1 MTPTPKPQANAQEKL
16 RDFIRNPKNIAKAI
30 EGSMDKRNA
39 VIDQANTLDEKLISM
54 FNDLTEEQFVVRM
67 NDLITEAE
75 DKLLDTL
82 QEKSKV
88 TVVSKG
94 VVNMESYKQGLNVA
108 RKKYNKTIAKLK
120 ENK

>member
-1 MTPTPKPQANAQEKL
+1 MTNTPKP
-16 RDFIRNPKNIAKAI
+16 
-30 EGSMDKRNA
+30 
-39 VIDQANTLDEKLISM
+39 QANTLDEKLISM

>member
-1 MTPTPKPQANAQEKL
+1 MTP
-16 RDFIRNPKNIAKAI
+16 NP
-30 EGSMDKRNA
+30 
-39 VIDQANTLDEKLISM
+39 QANTLDEKIDELLARM
-54 FNDLTEEQFVVRM
+54 EQTDPYNSRKKAILA
-67 NDLITEAE
+67 LITEAE

-108 RKKYNKTIAKLK
+108 RKKYNKAIDQLR

>member
-1 MTPTPKPQANAQEKL
+1 MTNTPKPQANTQEKL
-16 RDFIRNPKNIAKAI
+16 RDFIRDPKNIAKAV

-67 NDLITEAE
+67 NDLITEARVE
-75 DKLLDTL
+75 QVKKPILEYHANKLDG
-82 QEKSKV
+82 
-88 TVVSKG
+88 KG
-94 VVNMESYKQGLNVA
+94 YDFFFSLNMELDRLTQ
-108 RKKYNKTIAKLK
+108 LK